1 MNTLHSSN
9 SLNTSLRAQPRLLM
23 PAHRR
28 DCPRQVLRPAMPKL
42 KTQPNMDVFDGLKHA
57 ALIGFVRS
65 VFDEPECRLLLEGRG
80 LSSGSAGSLGSVG
93 TVGSAGAPGASGSTG
108 TIVAP
113 PLQRLRAA
121 AWSTCLYPSG
131 SRIQTDVIYAA
142 TLILGLQNLLKASG
156 DQGGDGVLSNSA
168 ASDVFFTIC
177 HPALRRLESQAPVHA
192 ALLRVALNWGNVD
205 EMLDEEAQRM
215 QSIVRQASR
224 VCAGRLHL
232 KKRLR
237 FMSNGEVAHG

>member
-9 SLNTSLRAQPRLLM
+9 ALNTPLRAQPRLLM

-42 KTQPNMDVFDGLKHA
+42 ATQPSSDVFDGLKHA

-80 LSSGSAGSLGSVG
+80 LSSGSAGSIG
-93 TVGSAGAPGASGSTG
+93 TTGAPGSTG
-108 TIVAP
+108 AIVAP

-131 SRIQTDVIYAA
+131 SRMQTDVIYAA

-156 DQGGDGVLSNSA
+156 EQGGDGVLGNSA
-168 ASDVFFTIC
+168 VSDVFFTIC

-232 KKRLR
+232 KKRHR
-237 FMSNGEVAHG
+237 STSNGEVAHG

>member
-9 SLNTSLRAQPRLLM
+9 SLNTPLRAQPRLLM

-42 KTQPNMDVFDGLKHA
+42 TTQPSMDVFDGLKHA

-65 VFDEPECRLLLEGRG
+65 VFDEPECRFLLEGRG

-93 TVGSAGAPGASGSTG
+93 SVGSVGSTG
-108 TIVAP
+108 STGAIVAP

-131 SRIQTDVIYAA
+131 SRMQTEVIYAA

-168 ASDVFFTIC
+168 VSDVFFTIC

-237 FMSNGEVAHG
+237 FTSNGEVAHG

>member
-9 SLNTSLRAQPRLLM
+9 ALNTPLRAQPRLLM

-28 DCPRQVLRPAMPKL
+28 DCPRQSLRPAMPKL
-42 KTQPNMDVFDGLKHA
+42 TTQPSSDVFDGLKHA

-80 LSSGSAGSLGSVG
+80 LSSGSVGSLGSVG
-93 TVGSAGAPGASGSTG
+93 TVGSAGAPGSAGA
-108 TIVAP
+108 IVAP
-113 PLQRLRAA
+113 PIQRLRAA
-121 AWSTCLYPSG
+121 AWSTCLYASG

-168 ASDVFFTIC
+168 VSDVFFTIC

-205 EMLDEEAQRM
+205 EMQGDEAQRM

-237 FMSNGEVAHG
+237 FTSNGEVAHG